1 MDFLKA
7 WITNII
13 LFILLATVID
23 MLLPNSS
30 LQKYVK
36 VVVGL
41 LLISIIL
48 SPVMKLF
55 SSDFETAIVSISKLQ
70 NNGGNKNIENSID
83 LQKKEIQASQQ
94 AYILEQMA
102 VQLKMDAEEE
112 LMEQHDMEIAG
123 IQVKANQTGETLTA
137 ENLESITVEIA
148 EPREEEE
155 SVTVVQEVKINT
167 EQPLQS
173 EQDAINTEQVTSLLA
188 EKWNVPKETIQIVV
202 KGGT

>member
-1 MDFLKA
+1 
-7 WITNII
+7 
-13 LFILLATVID
+13 
-23 MLLPNSS
+23 

-55 SSDFETAIVSISKLQ
+55 TSDFETAITSLSKFQ
-70 NNGGNKNIENSID
+70 GSSENKSIENSID

-123 IQVKANQTGETLTA
+123 IQVEANETDETLTP

-148 EPREEEE
+148 VPRDEDE
-155 SVTVVQEVKINT
+155 SVTAVKEIKIDT

-173 EQDAINTEQVTSLLA
+173 EQDAINTDQVTSLLA